1 LPPMTFGS
9 GSRSRGSGCPELRLP
24 RSRAGRWPFQRPA
37 AWFVV
42 TDGHLA
48 DLRAGARL
56 NSSKFSSPPPPLRRL
71 RRASRIR
78 WAFAQSDR
86 LPGLTTA
93 PPAPLL
99 KLLVLPG
106 FAPLPCFLRPVHSRW
121 HRLRGAWL
129 RPVAA
134 KPPTRS
140 VPVVSLHLD
149 GFLRDAVPACCS
161 RFRIWGSPR
170 WPRIDRSAPARPGCP
185 CGRPFR
191 TGSGRVVRRVS
202 DGAAPYEGFLLA
214 GSRTAS
220 LRPVPS
226 CRCSDRAVQPAH
238 RSSRPHRTTGCPA
251 ARWTETTDG
260 QVEQHGCGGPSL
272 RWGRHRDFPRDQ
284 PDRETETARPDDLA
298 AARAHSSKLTGRR
311 SAPPPVARENSVAMP
326 PARSCCGTRCQAA
339 RQHPGRRAQQRTAGP
354 TARRD
359 QRPAGHDT
367 RPSPAGT
374 HRTRH
379 EAELAGAPISARSR
393 TPREPMRVHPDVR
406 KVRWN
411 LRPGRSPF
419 GCRDRC
425 RRVPHRSRRT
435 LLCDPG
441 GFRELLHRR
450 VQIVH
455 PPCGRW
461 RICSF
466 LGFGSPPRHVPRKRE
481 PTLAGRAVTRRSPG
495 RSSRPRFRLGRKIVA
510 DPATGAR
517 VRLFACGAA
526 TVAGGGLPGV
536 LDVKERLSRFEGS
549 WRVSREELGRWAITP
564 NQVSLFGDPRVDVW
578 LPTNRGLS
586 QAICTRAPGSPTN
599 WINLPNAS
607 GLYIGLQRF
616 FLFASPSALL

>member
-1 LPPMTFGS
+1 MPPMTFGS

-86 LPGLTTA
+86 LPGLTIA

-170 WPRIDRSAPARPGCP
+170 WPRIDRSEPARPGCP

-191 TGSGRVVRRVS
+191 MASGRVVRRVS

-220 LRPVPS
+220 LRPVALLPLLRPRS
-226 CRCSDRAVQPAH
+226 PTSSPVEPTTPDHRLPGGQMDRND
-238 RSSRPHRTTGCPA
+238 RWTGRA
-251 ARWTETTDG
+251 AR
-260 QVEQHGCGGPSL
+260 L
-272 RWGRHRDFPRDQ
+272 RWAVAPLGSAPGFPPRPARSRDR
-284 PDRETETARPDDLA
+284 DRETRRPRGRPSSQLESHGAPLGSSPGCPREQRRDATGAELQRDPLPGHATAPRATSA
-298 AARAHSSKLTGRR
+298 AAH
-311 SAPPPVARENSVAMP
+311 
-326 PARSCCGTRCQAA
+326 
-339 RQHPGRRAQQRTAGP
+339 RRADSA
-354 TARRD
+354 
-359 QRPAGHDT
+359 QRPATCG
-367 RPSPAGT
+367 
-374 HRTRH
+374 TRH
-379 EAELAGAPISARSR
+379 EAESSRNPPNPTRGRAGRSADIR
-393 TPREPMRVHPDVR
+393 TKQDTAGTDARP
-406 KVRWN
+406 
-411 LRPGRSPF
+411 PGRSQSAMEPPT
-419 GCRDRC
+419 RPQPL
-425 RRVPHRSRRT
+425 RVP
-435 LLCDPG
+435 
-441 GFRELLHRR
+441 
-450 VQIVH
+450 
-455 PPCGRW
+455 
-461 RICSF
+461 
-466 LGFGSPPRHVPRKRE
+466 
-481 PTLAGRAVTRRSPG
+481 
-495 RSSRPRFRLGRKIVA
+495 
-510 DPATGAR
+510 
-517 VRLFACGAA
+517 
-526 TVAGGGLPGV
+526 
-536 LDVKERLSRFEGS
+536 
-549 WRVSREELGRWAITP
+549 
-564 NQVSLFGDPRVDVW
+564 
-578 LPTNRGLS
+578 
-586 QAICTRAPGSPTN
+586 
-599 WINLPNAS
+599 
-607 GLYIGLQRF
+607 
-616 FLFASPSALL
+616 